1 MIYQVTFCTTAQ
13 QYNVLDGTTL
23 LIFFHLTLAVTL
35 AADKLK
41 GTPESM
47 LPIQSVLEPNRI
59 FDCLF
64 SKCKE
69 KGGILQFNLCKKKHF
84 LSLVQIT
91 FNKNKENTLHKD
103 ILRLIKTEHTFSS
116 TRERKKEVTENKLHI
131 NLFFLFMLSL
141 PVPILKE
148 KKLS

>member
-35 AADKLK
+35 AADKLT

-47 LPIQSVLEPNRI
+47 LPIQSVLEPNQI

-64 SKCKE
+64 SKFKE
-69 KGGILQFNLCKKKHF
+69 KGVL
-84 LSLVQIT
+84 
-91 FNKNKENTLHKD
+91 
-103 ILRLIKTEHTFSS
+103 
-116 TRERKKEVTENKLHI
+116 
-131 NLFFLFMLSL
+131 
-141 PVPILKE
+141 
-148 KKLS
+148 